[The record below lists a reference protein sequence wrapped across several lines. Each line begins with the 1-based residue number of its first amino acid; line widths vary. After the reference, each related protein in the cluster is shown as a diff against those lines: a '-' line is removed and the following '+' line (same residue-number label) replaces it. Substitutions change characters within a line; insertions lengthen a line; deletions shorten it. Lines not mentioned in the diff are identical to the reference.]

1 MSEGS
6 AIGGHRGTRAI
17 QRMVEFA
24 PATGGLALWMRHV
37 DTDEEGTPVVRTDGR
52 SLFYTRGFEALS
64 LPEQI
69 GHVAHEVLHVGLRH
83 PQRYCEL
90 VAQLGEVDLDLF
102 NRCADAIVNS
112 TLSHLGWLKLPK
124 GAVLL
129 DQLLQSVLAIEQPVE
144 KSLLEWD
151 VERLYRAIEERSS
164 RRTGRRHGQRSGP
177 SRSAPGDAVSTSPSR
192 AGQDP
197 RASQPVAGAGN
208 DLVPGPA
215 TLGAPELEAEEARDW
230 SERIARAHAGDGEFS
245 MLRTLI
251 ADLPR
256 SRTPWE
262 QVLRTRLARALAP
275 RRAVSW
281 SRPSR
286 SYIANRGRAGPGRR
300 LPWEPGTCASTATPR
315 LVLVV
320 DVSGSIH
327 DDLLERFTR
336 EINAITRRLE
346 VPLVLVIGDDRVRAV
361 VHHEPG
367 GADLGAVSFEGRGGT
382 DFTPLL
388 EEADRHGPDITVVL
402 TDLDGP
408 ARIRPRWPVLWAVP
422 ESSRHAAAP
431 FGRIVPLR

>member
-1 MSEGS
+1 MAEG
-6 AIGGHRGTRAI
+6 IDNGGHRGTRAI

-37 DTDEEGTPVVRTDGR
+37 DTDEDGTPPARTDGR
-52 SLFYTRGFEALS
+52 SLFYARSFEALS

-112 TLSHLGWLKLPK
+112 TLSHLGWLKLPR

-129 DQLLQSVLAIEQPVE
+129 DQLLQAVLAIEQPVE

-151 VERLYRAIEERSS
+151 VERLYRAISERTS
-164 RRTGRRHGQRSGP
+164 RRTSRRRGKRSGAA
-177 SRSAPGDAVSTSPSR
+177 SSAPGDEGPSSASR
-192 AGQDP
+192 TGQGH
-197 RASQPVAGAGN
+197 RASDAVAGPGN
-208 DLVPGPA
+208 DLVPGPT
-215 TLGAPELEAEEARDW
+215 TLGPPESEAEEARDW
-230 SERIARAHAGDGEFS
+230 SERISRAHAGDGEFS

-251 ADLPR
+251 SDLPR

-275 RRAVSW
+275 RRTVSW

-286 SYIANRGRAGPGRR
+286 SYIANQGRAGPGRR

-320 DVSGSIH
+320 DVSGSIE

-346 VPLVLVIGDDRVRAV
+346 APLVLVIGDDRVRAV
-361 VHHEPG
+361 VHRAPG
-367 GADLGAVSFEGRGGT
+367 GADLGSVEFEGRGGT

-402 TDLDGP
+402 TDLEGP
-408 ARIRPRWPVLWAVP
+408 ARFRPRWPVLWAVP
-422 ESSRHAAAP
+422 ESSRHTPAP